1 MAQNNLLNAGQ
12 NGTPG
17 LNGFAAQNVP
27 GTFYYSES
35 DFVLPVAAGQT
46 AGLADFGTRLK
57 AQFNN
62 VPAGVHLFV
71 AVANVQNN
79 GQPVPAPA
87 VPGGSAAN
95 SGSTGYAQLT
105 ASETG
110 PFNAVTATGS
120 ANSGSVPV

>member
-57 AQFNN
+57 AQFNS
-62 VPAGVHLFV
+62 VPSGVRLFV
-71 AVANVQNN
+71 SVSNVQNN
-79 GQPVPAPA
+79 GLPA
-87 VPGGSAAN
+87 VPPAVTGGSSANLAA
-95 SGSTGYAQLT
+95 TGFAQLT

-110 PFNAVTATGS
+110 GFAAVAS
-120 ANSGSVPV
+120 SGL